1 MRCRRVTHGGH
12 RGHVHPPKNFK
23 VGPRN
28 VHRSASFSSR
38 VDLRGSPARARCCH
52 GPRVLGVVHM
62 VYVYKGAC
70 VTCVRR
76 WPDSATS
83 VSCARSKVHY
93 VVGRGLD
100 SERTWYRF
108 HGFPNTSVPVLD
120 LPYTQVLNSFPFDT
134 PIHKALAS

>member
-1 MRCRRVTHGGH
+1 M
-12 RGHVHPPKNFK
+12 HPPKNFN

-28 VHRSASFSSR
+28 VHRSASFSSP

-52 GPRVLGVVHM
+52 GPQVPGVVHM
-62 VYVYKGAC
+62 VYVYKAKGTC

-83 VSCARSKVHY
+83 VSCSSKVHHA
-93 VVGRGLD
+93 VGQGLD
-100 SERTWYRF
+100 SERTWYRY

-120 LPYTQVLNSFPFDT
+120 LPVYASPELRSFPFDT